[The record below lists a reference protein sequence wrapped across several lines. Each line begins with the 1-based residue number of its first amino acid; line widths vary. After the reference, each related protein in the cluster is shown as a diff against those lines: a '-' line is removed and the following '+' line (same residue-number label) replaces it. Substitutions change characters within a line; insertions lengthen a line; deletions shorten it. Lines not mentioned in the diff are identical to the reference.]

1 MFRFFYTLK
10 TLVVLAALITIAAAP
25 PASAADTLEVSLDQV
40 LDHAR
45 GKSPRVLA
53 ARSGARAA
61 EGMELASLAGFLPHL
76 KLSEQFSR
84 GNDPVY
90 AFGTRLR
97 QSRFTQADF
106 SLPALNQPSAMS
118 NWATRIVL
126 EQPIFNGGKSLYGRK
141 TASSYAEAARSG
153 SRAVTDHTMFGVKQ
167 AYYSVILARENLK
180 VIDAALKA
188 AGSHVNQAQRM
199 VAAGMATKADELKS
213 SVRLAELEQQQ
224 IQAGNM
230 VAVAVENLK
239 LAAGW
244 RSDDFLLP
252 AEDLQDRQ
260 RELELRSLTEFARAN
275 QPSLAAARSAARAAR
290 YDARAAWGEVIPH
303 LNGFAQYER
312 DGVDAFGND
321 GNNWMVGVSLDW
333 YPFDGFGSI
342 GKIKS
347 KRATREKAAY
357 EAALAE
363 HQLEVQVKQ
372 AYLNADA
379 AGRMISVARSSVEQA
394 RESLRIVEN
403 QYTGGLAT
411 ITGLLDTELAAT
423 SSELSLTRTLYEYN
437 VALARLALVTGGHPA
452 LD

>member
-1 MFRFFYTLK
+1 LFKIYHTVKYLA
-10 TLVVLAALITIAAAP
+10 VLTAILAIATARPAA
-25 PASAADTLEVSLDQV
+25 AADTLKVTLDQV

-53 ARSGARAA
+53 ARSGAESA

-90 AFGTRLR
+90 AFGTKLR
-97 QSRFTQADF
+97 QSRFTEADF
-106 SLPALNQPSAMS
+106 SLPSLNQPSALN

-141 TASSYAEAARSG
+141 MASSYAEAARSG
-153 SRAVTDHTMFGVKQ
+153 SEAVTDHTLFGVKQ
-167 AYYSVILARENLK
+167 AYYSAILARENLK
-180 VIDAALKA
+180 VIDAAVKA
-188 AGSHVNQAQRM
+188 AGSHVHQASQM
-199 VAAGMATKADELKS
+199 VATGLATKADQLKA
-213 SVRLAELEQQQ
+213 SVRLAELEQQK
-224 IQAGNM
+224 IRVGNM

-252 AEDLQDRQ
+252 GEALQENR
-260 RELELRSLTEFARAN
+260 LELDLGSLTTFARAN
-275 QPSLAAARSAARAAR
+275 QPSLAAAHSAARAAE

-312 DGVDAFGND
+312 DGTGAFGND

-347 KRATREKAAY
+347 KRAQREKAAY

-363 HQLEVQVKQ
+363 HQLEVQVKE

-379 AGRMISVARSSVEQA
+379 AGRMINVARSSVEQA
-394 RESLRIVEN
+394 RESLRIVGN

-411 ITGLLDTELAAT
+411 ITDLLDTELAAT
-423 SSELSLTRTLYEYN
+423 GSELSLSQALYEYN

-452 LD
+452 LE

>member
-1 MFRFFYTLK
+1 MFKIAYTLK
-10 TLVVLAALITIAAAP
+10 SLAVLTAILAVAVARPAA
-25 PASAADTLEVSLDQV
+25 AADTLVVSLGQV

-45 GKSPRVLA
+45 EKSPRVLA

-61 EGMELASLAGFLPHL
+61 EGMELASLAGFLPQL
-76 KLSEQFSR
+76 TLSEQFSR

-97 QSRFTQADF
+97 QGRFTQADF
-106 SLPALNQPSAMS
+106 ALSSLNEPSPLG
-118 NWATRIVL
+118 NWATRVVL

-141 TASSYAEAARSG
+141 MASSYAEAARSG
-153 SRAVTDHTMFGVKQ
+153 SRAVTDRTLFGVKQ

-188 AGSHVNQAQRM
+188 AGSHLHQARQM
-199 VAAGMATKADELKS
+199 AATGLATKADELKA
-213 SVRLAELEQQQ
+213 SVRLAEREQQS
-224 IQAGNM
+224 IKAGNM

-244 RSDDFLLP
+244 RSDAFLLP
-252 AEDLQDRQ
+252 GENLHDRKL
-260 RELELRSLTEFARAN
+260 ELELASLIKFARAN
-275 QPSLAAARSAARAAR
+275 QPSLAAAHSAARAAQ
-290 YDARAAWGEVIPH
+290 YGARAAWGEVIPH
-303 LNGFAQYER
+303 LNGFARYER
-312 DGVDAFGND
+312 DGTGAFGND

-342 GKIKS
+342 GKIRS
-347 KRATREKAAY
+347 KRAEREKAAY

-363 HQLEVQVKQ
+363 HQLEVQVKE

-379 AGRMISVARSSVEQA
+379 SGRMVGVARSAVEQA

-411 ITGLLDTELAAT
+411 ITDLLDTELAAT
-423 SSELSLTRTLYEYN
+423 GSELSLTRALYEYN
-437 VALARLALVTGGHPA
+437 VALARLSLVTGGYPA
-452 LD
+452 LE

>member
-1 MFRFFYTLK
+1 MSTIYRTIKNLA
-10 TLVVLAALITIAAAP
+10 VLTAILAIGAVR
-25 PASAADTLEVSLDQV
+25 PATAADTLKVTLGQM

-53 ARSGARAA
+53 ARSGAAAA

-90 AFGTRLR
+90 AFGTKLR

-106 SLPALNQPSAMS
+106 SLPSLNEPSALN

-141 TASSYAEAARSG
+141 MASSYAEAARNG
-153 SRAVTDHTMFGVKQ
+153 SEAVTSHTLFSVKQ
-167 AYYSVILARENLK
+167 AFYSTILARENLK
-180 VIDAALKA
+180 VIDAAVKA
-188 AGSHVNQAQRM
+188 AESHVHQARQM
-199 VAAGMATKADELKS
+199 VATGLATKADELKA
-213 SVRLAELEQQQ
+213 SVRLAEIEQQR
-224 IQAGNM
+224 IRVGNM
-230 VAVAVENLK
+230 LAVAVENLK

-244 RSDDFLLP
+244 RSDEFLLP
-252 AEDLQDRQ
+252 AEALQDR
-260 RELELRSLTEFARAN
+260 RLELELGSLTQFARAN
-275 QPSLAAARSAARAAR
+275 QPSLAAAHSAARAAE
-290 YDARAAWGEVIPH
+290 YGARAAWGEVIPQ
-303 LNGFAQYER
+303 LNGFAQYEL
-312 DGVDAFGND
+312 DGKDAFGND

-333 YPFDGFGSI
+333 YPFDGFGSV

-347 KRATREKAAY
+347 KRAESDKAAY
-357 EAALAE
+357 EAAQAE
-363 HQLEVQVKQ
+363 HQLEVQVKE

-379 AGRMISVARSSVEQA
+379 SGRMIDVARSSVEQA

-411 ITGLLDTELAAT
+411 ITDLLDTELAAT
-423 SSELSLTRTLYEYN
+423 GSELSLTRALYEYN

-452 LD
+452 LE